1 MKQWSLLCAL
11 VLAACSGAPA
21 KNDKV
26 SDPPEGAEVRTM
38 PEGPEIVDDSIH
50 PRETRPTD
58 EADGTEAQGAS
69 GVVNKAEVAA
79 FMRRGPSYVLTQVV
93 VDPVHGKAG
102 FEGYKIAS
110 ATQSVESFM
119 APQLKLG
126 DVVTHLNGVKIER
139 PDDYLQAWNRL
150 KDADVLSVNFVREG
164 QKLSA
169 QWRVE

>member
-1 MKQWSLLCAL
+1 MMRWILVFSL
-11 VLAACSGAPA
+11 VMAACSGAPA
-21 KNDKV
+21 KADNV
-26 SDPPEGAEVRTM
+26 SEPPADAEVRTM
-38 PEGPEIVDDSIH
+38 PEGPEIVDDSIN
-50 PRETRPTD
+50 PRQTRAVD
-58 EADGTEAQGAS
+58 AADAPQAMGAA
-69 GVVNKAEVAA
+69 GVVNKAEIAA

-102 FEGYKIAS
+102 FEGYRIAS
-110 ATQSVESFM
+110 VSPPVESFM

-126 DVVTHLNGVKIER
+126 DVVTHLNGVRIER

-150 KDADVLSVNFVREG
+150 KEVDVLSVDFVREG